1 MSMFGIR
8 FAIIFQEDGLNLEA
22 VKDDLKRYG
31 EITEIDD
38 DILTLSDGEHPV
50 KVIYMDSDFG
60 KFLRLKLDYNC
71 KCAEDSNY
79 VLFPCAE

>member
-1 MSMFGIR
+1 MIGVK

-50 KVIYMDSDFG
+50 KVIYMESDFG
-60 KFLRLKLDYNC
+60 KFFRLKLDYNC
-71 KCAEDSNY
+71 RCSKESNY
-79 VLFPCAE
+79 VLFPCA